1 MLEKEFKVHTKWSS
15 LTEGNISQVR
25 RNTKTHRT
33 EIKNKNALIIS
44 AAKEFKGDATK
55 HNPEDLFLSAL
66 SSCHMMSYMYLC
78 DQNKITLLNYS
89 DETSGLL
96 VVNADGSGKFISIV
110 LQPIVTILEKN
121 KIDLAIRLHKEA
133 NRLCFIA
140 NSCSI
145 PIEHKCQIQIAK

>member
-1 MLEKEFKVHTKWSS
+1 MLKKEFKVHTKWSS
-15 LTEGNISQVR
+15 IAEKDKSKLGSNQKNHFTD
-25 RNTKTHRT
+25 
-33 EIKNKNALIIS
+33 IKGKESLIVS

-78 DQNKITLLNYS
+78 DKNNITLLQYT
-89 DETSGLL
+89 DETSGIL
-96 VVNADGSGKFISIV
+96 VVNPDGSGAFISVV
-110 LQPIVTILEKN
+110 LYPIVTILEKN

-140 NSCSI
+140 NSCSV
-145 PIEHKCQIQIAK
+145 PIDHKPQIRIAK